1 LDHQRYGKAARQKR
15 PAGPGDRRW
24 ASSLSKALSTSSGV
38 RVIMSSRSRLFSRLA
53 VLCSTPLLLFAGAAQ
68 AKDVSVAAI
77 SGYFAQGFGVSIVQG
92 LKKAEKDL
100 GVKVKLIDT
109 GNRSLDYEEQF
120 NNVAKDGSYD
130 LVFVMGWEL
139 VDALQKTAAAYPNTR
154 FVFIDGT
161 LDSKTITYAN
171 FAENEGSFLAGA
183 LGGMMADKGS
193 AIDGLGSGKAI
204 GFVGGRD
211 LPVIRNFLV
220 GYEQG
225 AKAAA
230 PGVRVDSVF
239 AGTFDDPAK
248 GSELTMTLYGQG
260 SDIVFNVA
268 GPTGE
273 GVLQASAAASKYSI
287 GVDIDQCGVAPGHV
301 MASMLKHAD
310 VAVYSLIK
318 DVVDGKGV
326 KPGTY
331 TYDLKSGGVELLLCP
346 QVSDKIPADVKSKLE
361 AYKADVASGKIKVNT
376 TK

>member
-1 LDHQRYGKAARQKR
+1 MPNGSRRLVGFLAAS
-15 PAGPGDRRW
+15 ALSL
-24 ASSLSKALSTSSGV
+24 ASSTA
-38 RVIMSSRSRLFSRLA
+38 F
-53 VLCSTPLLLFAGAAQ
+53 

-92 LKKAEKDL
+92 LKRAEKDL

-139 VDALQKTAAAYPNTR
+139 VDALQKTAVAYPNTH
-154 FVFIDGT
+154 FVFIDGV
-161 LDSKTITYAN
+161 LDSKTISYAN
-171 FAENEGSFLAGA
+171 FAQNEGSFMAGA
-183 LGGMMADKGS
+183 LGGLMADKGS
-193 AIDGLGSGKAI
+193 AVAGLGDGKAI

-211 LPVIRNFLV
+211 IPVIRDFLA
-220 GYEQG
+220 GYVQG
-225 AKAAA
+225 AKSAA
-230 PGVRVDSVF
+230 PDVRVDPVF

-248 GSELTMTLYGQG
+248 GSELTMALYGQG
-260 SDIVFNVA
+260 SDIVYNVA

-273 GVLQASAAASKYSI
+273 GVLQASAAANKFSI

-326 KPGTY
+326 KPGGTY

-346 QVSDKIPADVKSKLE
+346 QVADRIPADVKAKLD
-361 AYKADVASGKIKVNT
+361 ALKSDIASGKIKVDSV
-376 TK
+376 TKTN